1 MQNCLV
7 RFVPSE
13 FGFLCISSSSVR
25 GRRSLR
31 STDQGVLPVPR
42 LVPLE
47 LQNKDTFFRCPL
59 FHKRV
64 KWFLFFVFKWGA
76 SWPGFPL
83 KLSQTLSYPFLG
95 VESTWWGIS
104 KAGAVVRGVSRFSHT
119 SASFLFCFGHH
130 HHCSHPKWLA
140 YFWCFC
146 TSRLDGRSVRPG
158 FCALPQVSFR
168 NFTMSRAIMLRVLHW
183 LSLQQRITYPV
194 FGLAVLAVL
203 HLDCPTKSA
212 LGLHS
217 TDRAVP
223 ILPLA
228 GTAIK

>member
-1 MQNCLV
+1 MQNCMV

-104 KAGAVVRGVSRFSHT
+104 KAGAVVRGGVSIFPYQCIIPLLLR
-119 SASFLFCFGHH
+119 ASW
-130 HHCSHPKWLA
+130 KWLA

>member
-1 MQNCLV
+1 MQNCMV

-104 KAGAVVRGVSRFSHT
+104 KAGAVVRGGVSIFPYQCIIPLLLR
-119 SASFLFCFGHH
+119 AS
-130 HHCSHPKWLA
+130 S
-140 YFWCFC
+140 
-146 TSRLDGRSVRPG
+146 
-158 FCALPQVSFR
+158 
-168 NFTMSRAIMLRVLHW
+168 
-183 LSLQQRITYPV
+183 SLQSSKMT
-194 FGLAVLAVL
+194 GLLL
-203 HLDCPTKSA
+203 MFLY
-212 LGLHS
+212 
-217 TDRAVP
+217 
-223 ILPLA
+223 LPA
-228 GTAIK
+228 GW